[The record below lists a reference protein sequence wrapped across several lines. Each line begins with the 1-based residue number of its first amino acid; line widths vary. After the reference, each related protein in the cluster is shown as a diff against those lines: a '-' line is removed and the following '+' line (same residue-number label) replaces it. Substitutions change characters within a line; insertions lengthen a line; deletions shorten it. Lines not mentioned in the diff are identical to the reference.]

1 LLANQPSISGVSEI
15 QNGCV
20 CCVLVGQLRNAL
32 LDIKSRF
39 NPDRIIL
46 ESSGSAFPA
55 ALAWQVREL
64 ERETTGAIAL
74 DAVVTVVDCSEYTIP
89 SKVCRTRQTAKSDPL
104 HPN

>member
-1 LLANQPSISGVSEI
+1 MSEI

-32 LDIKSRF
+32 LEIKSKF
-39 NPDRIIL
+39 NPDRVIL

-64 ERETTGAIAL
+64 ERETKGALTL
-74 DAVVTVVDCSEYTIP
+74 DAVVTVVDCSEFGQQP
-89 SKVCRTRQTAKSDPL
+89 
-104 HPN
+104 